1 MDIDAEAVQVILD
14 EFIIPIVT
22 VVVLA
27 AFKIFKLWRKAKAE
41 KLV

>member
-27 AFKIFKLWRKAKAE
+27 AFKIFTLWRKAKAE
-41 KLV
+41 KLL